1 MNERRTWAEIA
12 RAALLRRA
20 ALNAPLGGHPVATEA
35 YPPEGKPLAEG
46 WGGDAERAIER
57 RRRLNG

>member
-1 MNERRTWAEIA
+1 MNDRKPWAEIA

-20 ALNAPLGGHPVATEA
+20 EHNAPLGGHPVATAA
-35 YPPEGKPLAEG
+35 YPSEGKPLSEG
-46 WGGDAERAIER
+46 WGGDAARAIER